1 MKSQQEQPLTDFS
14 NPFPSY
20 KCETHNPPFGGLF
33 FYFVKT
39 RFHTDFDLKL
49 HKLYVKL
56 GSAPALRTGY
66 PYL

>member
-33 FYFVKT
+33 FILSKLVFT
-39 RFHTDFDLKL
+39 RTLI
-49 HKLYVKL
+49 
-56 GSAPALRTGY
+56 
-66 PYL
+66 